1 MGFREFITLVVIG
14 LLVGLSIWW
23 WRNFT
28 LRMAVQDRFAQDRP
42 DRDSPQDDRT
52 IQYVYPP
59 RYQFVPLCLGIGTSL
74 GLFFMLGLSIPFAGA
89 AGMMVGVLGIL
100 LESIIAGRRL
110 SRIEIQLADSID
122 LMVGALQAG
131 LSLPKAL
138 DTARQE
144 AVAPLRPYLDDLV
157 RKIRLGENPALAV
170 RELGEKVP
178 LETFQLFSLTL
189 SAQWWTGG
197 SLAPTLSVVGR
208 TIRDRIELSR
218 RIRTQAV
225 EAKASVIGVMAISYI
240 LAFIMWRAN
249 PRPIENF
256 FASDIGSLLTGA
268 AIGLQALGIVWINRI
283 SQVKF

>member
-1 MGFREFITLVVIG
+1 MGFRELTGLLAIG
-14 LLVGLSIWW
+14 LIVGLIIWW
-23 WRNFT
+23 WRNFSS
-28 LRMAVQDRFAQDRP
+28 RMAVQARLSQSKPGWDTLQPGRPAQH
-42 DRDSPQDDRT
+42 
-52 IQYVYPP
+52 VYPP
-59 RYQFVPLCLGIGTSL
+59 RYWFVPVGLGVGTSVSL
-74 GLFFMLGLSIPFAGA
+74 YFWEGLSLPFAGA
-89 AGMMVGVLGIL
+89 VGMMVGVLGFL
-100 LESIIAGRRL
+100 LESIIAGKRL
-110 SRIEIQLADSID
+110 SRIETQLADSID

-138 DTARQE
+138 DTARRE
-144 AVAPLRPYLDDLV
+144 SSAPLRPYLDHLV
-157 RKIRLGENPALAV
+157 RKIRLGENPASAV
-170 RELGEKVP
+170 RDLGEQVP

-208 TIRDRIELSR
+208 TIRDRIELTR

-225 EAKASVIGVMAISYI
+225 EAKASVIGVLAISYI

-249 PRPIENF
+249 PRPLENF
-256 FASDIGSLLTGA
+256 FNSDIGSLMAGA

>member
-1 MGFREFITLVVIG
+1 MGFREFAGLMAIG
-14 LLVGLSIWW
+14 LIVGLCVWW
-23 WRNFT
+23 WRNFSF
-28 LRMAVQDRFAQDRP
+28 RMVAQARLAQDRTE
-42 DRDSPQDDRT
+42 RDFPQAWRAARH
-52 IQYVYPP
+52 VFPP
-59 RYQFVPLCLGIGTSL
+59 RYRIVPVCLGVGVSV
-74 GLFFMLGLSIPFAGA
+74 GLYYFVGLSLPFAGA
-89 AGMMVGVLGIL
+89 AGLMVGVLGFL
-100 LESIIAGRRL
+100 LESIMAGKRL
-110 SRIEIQLADSID
+110 SRIETQLADSID

-144 AVAPLRPYLDDLV
+144 SAAPLRPYLDNLV
-157 RKIRLGENPALAV
+157 RKIRLGENPAAAV
-170 RELGEKVP
+170 RELGERVP

-225 EAKASVIGVMAISYI
+225 EAKASVIGVLAISYV
-240 LAFIMWRAN
+240 LTFIMWRAN
-249 PRPIENF
+249 PRPLENF
-256 FASDIGSLLTGA
+256 FNSDIGSLLAGA

>member
-1 MGFREFITLVVIG
+1 MGFREFAGLMAIG
-14 LLVGLSIWW
+14 LIVGLCVWW
-23 WRNFT
+23 WRNFSF
-28 LRMAVQDRFAQDRP
+28 RMATQGRLAQDGAGRE
-42 DRDSPQDDRT
+42 SPQAGRS
-52 IQYVYPP
+52 VRHVFPP
-59 RYQFVPLCLGIGTSL
+59 RYQIIPACLGVGVSV
-74 GLFFMLGLSIPFAGA
+74 GLFYFAEFSAPFAGA
-89 AGMMVGVLGIL
+89 AGLMVGVLGFL
-100 LESIIAGRRL
+100 LESIIAGKRL
-110 SRIEIQLADSID
+110 ARIETQLADSID
-122 LMVGALQAG
+122 LLMGALQAG

-144 AVAPLRPYLDDLV
+144 SAAPLRPYLDNLV
-157 RKIRLGENPALAV
+157 RKIRLGENPASAV
-170 RELGEKVP
+170 RELGERVP

-225 EAKASVIGVMAISYI
+225 EAKASVIGVLVISYV
-240 LAFIMWRAN
+240 LTFIMWRAN
-249 PRPIENF
+249 PRPLENF
-256 FASDIGSLLTGA
+256 FNSDIGSLLAGA